1 VLADGGVWKLRSLV
15 AEQQQ
20 LVGSEEMPLRLAVQR
35 SYIFHE
41 SRQNFRW

>member
-15 AEQQQ
+15 TEQQQ
-20 LVGSEEMPLRLAVQR
+20 LVGNEEIPLRPAVQR

-41 SRQNFRW
+41 SRQHSRW